1 MGISHPTK
9 KNPVFY
15 GDFFGISGFFTRDFF
30 GNLKSRSPGF
40 RDFLIHHKIK
50 NPDPESP
57 GSGFGIRDPEKIP
70 SQSQLWPRRISQ
82 MAIAANFRLLKQ
94 KIINEL
100 ESKWF
105 KMDGFW
111 KWCDI
116 SSWEFLILF
125 LALWCPSINY
135 LWFVNAASVRDF
147 FILKNFFLSL
157 ENWTMITQVFISFIC
172 KRTEITNAEKLFCE
186 KNYILSW

>member
-1 MGISHPTK
+1 MR
-9 KNPVFY
+9 
-15 GDFFGISGFFTRDFF
+15 FFWLPKLNYSGLVRRRNWTNLDSQIFRWIWNTIRDFPRF
-30 GNLKSRSPGF
+30 S
-40 RDFLIHHKIK
+40 
-50 NPDPESP
+50 NPDPYP
-57 GSGFGIRDPEKIP
+57 RDFRDPEKIP
-70 SQSQLWPRRISQ
+70 SRSQLWPRRISQ